1 MPVKTVKLKTEKKVS
16 TENNIP
22 ELTNLQAYN
31 LVNALDSA
39 PCRHVSRVYITGD
52 GYFFSEGNNLYEM
65 VDLDPKDPKEAA
77 LLKQGKKQKRILLP
91 GKYIARKQVIKEYSR
106 EEALEN
112 KDAIIATYLAEQ
124 KVLKAKLKAEKGD
137 EDESPVKAITEALLK
152 LKTKS

>member
-1 MPVKTVKLKTEKKVS
+1 
-16 TENNIP
+16 
-22 ELTNLQAYN
+22 
-31 LVNALDSA
+31 
-39 PCRHVSRVYITGD
+39 
-52 GYFFSEGNNLYEM
+52 M